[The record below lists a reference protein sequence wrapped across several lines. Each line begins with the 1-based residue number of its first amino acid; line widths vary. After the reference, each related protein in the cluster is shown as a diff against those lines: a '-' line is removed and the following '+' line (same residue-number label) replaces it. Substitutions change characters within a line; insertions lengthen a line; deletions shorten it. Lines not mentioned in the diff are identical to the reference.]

1 MAAILPS
8 WLIIDPL
15 LISWLQEDLGRG
27 DRTTMGIFQDQQL
40 STEGCWVAKES
51 GIVAGLPLAQRVF
64 WHLDSTV
71 EFKPLVE
78 EGTAVSKGTT
88 IAEFSG
94 AVQPLLTGERVAL
107 NLGMKL
113 SGIATLTN
121 QYVQKIADLPTQLL
135 DTRKTTPGLRILEK
149 YATAVGGSC
158 NHRLGLDD
166 AVMIKDNHIQ
176 AAGGVQAAV
185 NLVRQSIPY
194 TTTVEVETTNL
205 AEVQAA
211 IATEVDIIML
221 DNMSLEMMS
230 QAIAIIRGC
239 PRQIK
244 IEASGNVTLETLRA
258 IAETGVDFISTSAT
272 ITRSRW
278 IDLSMRFNEK

>member
-8 WLIIDPL
+8 WIILDPL

-27 DRTTMGIFQDQQL
+27 DRTTMGIFQDRSI
-40 STEGCWVAKES
+40 STEGSWVAKES
-51 GIVAGLPLAQRVF
+51 GIVAGLTLAQRVF
-64 WHLDSTV
+64 WHLDPSV
-71 EFKPLVE
+71 EFKALVA
-78 EGTAVSKGTT
+78 EGAKVRSGTT
-88 IAEFSG
+88 IAQFSG

-121 QYVQKIADLPTQLL
+121 QYVQQLADLPTQLL

-176 AAGGVQAAV
+176 AAGGVKAAV
-185 NLVRQSIPY
+185 ELVRQSIPY
-194 TTTVEVETTNL
+194 TTTIEVETTTL
-205 AEVQAA
+205 EEVKAA
-211 IATEVDIIML
+211 IATEIDIIML

-230 QAIAIIRGC
+230 QAIKIIRDC
-239 PRQIK
+239 SRLIK
-244 IEASGNVTLETLRA
+244 IEASGNVTIETIRA

-278 IDLSMRFNEK
+278 LDLSMRFA

>member
-8 WLIIDPL
+8 WIILDPL

-27 DRTTMGIFQDQQL
+27 DHTTMGIFQDRPI
-40 STEGCWVAKES
+40 STQGSWVAKES
-51 GIVAGLPLAQRVF
+51 GIVAGLTLAQRVF
-64 WHLDSTV
+64 WHLDPTV
-71 EFKPLVE
+71 EFRALVA
-78 EGTAVSKGTT
+78 EGAKVRSGTT
-88 IAEFSG
+88 IAQFSG

-121 QYVQKIADLPTQLL
+121 QYVQQLADLPTQLL
-135 DTRKTTPGLRILEK
+135 DTRKTTPGLRSLEK

-176 AAGGVQAAV
+176 AAGGVKAAV
-185 NLVRQSIPY
+185 DLVRQSIPY

-205 AEVQAA
+205 AEVKAA

-230 QAIAIIRGC
+230 QAIQIIRDC
-239 PRQIK
+239 SRPIK
-244 IEASGNVTLETLRA
+244 IEASGNVTIETIRA
-258 IAETGVDFISTSAT
+258 IAETSVDFISTSAT
-272 ITRSRW
+272 ITRSRLL
-278 IDLSMRFNEK
+278 DLSMRFA

>member
-8 WLIIDPL
+8 WIILDPL

-27 DRTTMGIFQDQQL
+27 DHTTMGIFQDRPI
-40 STEGCWVAKES
+40 STQGSWVAKES
-51 GIVAGLPLAQRVF
+51 GIVAGLTLAQRVF
-64 WHLDSTV
+64 WHLDPTV
-71 EFKPLVE
+71 EFRALVA
-78 EGTAVSKGTT
+78 EGAKVRSGTT
-88 IAEFSG
+88 IAQFSG

-121 QYVQKIADLPTQLL
+121 QYVQQLADLPTQLL

-176 AAGGVQAAV
+176 AAGGVKAAV
-185 NLVRQSIPY
+185 DLVRQSIPY

-205 AEVQAA
+205 AEVKAA

-230 QAIAIIRGC
+230 QAIQIIRDC
-239 PRQIK
+239 SRPIK
-244 IEASGNVTLETLRA
+244 IEASGNVTIETIRA
-258 IAETGVDFISTSAT
+258 IAETSVDFISTSAT

-278 IDLSMRFNEK
+278 LDLSMRFA